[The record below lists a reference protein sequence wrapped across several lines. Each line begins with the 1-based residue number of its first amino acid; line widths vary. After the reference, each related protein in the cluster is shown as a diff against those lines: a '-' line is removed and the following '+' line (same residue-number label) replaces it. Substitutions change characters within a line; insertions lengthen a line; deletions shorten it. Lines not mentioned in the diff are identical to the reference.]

1 MKFSSIYLFFIAII
15 AQIYFPKIYLFST
28 IFSIDFLLILL
39 TVYGLQYKRF
49 YSICLGFLLG
59 LCQDFLFQNNLL
71 GAFSISKSIS
81 GYGLVVLYNRDK
93 VWGVKVKYFYIF
105 MLYFFHNS
113 IYYYLKL
120 SSLIEFESIFKLILI
135 QSVISL
141 IILELINVLLYGKK
155 LIR

>member
-1 MKFSSIYLFFIAII
+1 M
-15 AQIYFPKIYLFST
+15 
-28 IFSIDFLLILL
+28 
-39 TVYGLQYKRF
+39 
-49 YSICLGFLLG
+49 LG
-59 LCQDFLFQNNLL
+59 LCQDFLFQINLL

-81 GYGLVVLYNRDK
+81 GYGLGVLYNRDK

-120 SSLIEFESIFKLILI
+120 SSLIEFASIFKLILI